1 MEPSSG
7 STRRCASGCESAWE
21 GTLIQV
27 RPLSTRSR
35 PRLPVW
41 AANGGDTTAEKKVRG
56 RRCHLLVDTEGLVL
70 KAKVHSAISPQPG
83 WLEVASGLST
93 HSGVAPVK
101 HLWLDAGFEG
111 RDKQW
116 VEEVLGLPGC
126 RDRPP
131 RPPKPIP

>member
-1 MEPSSG
+1 
-7 STRRCASGCESAWE
+7 
-21 GTLIQV
+21 
-27 RPLSTRSR
+27 
-35 PRLPVW
+35 
-41 AANGGDTTAEKKVRG
+41 
-56 RRCHLLVDTEGLVL
+56 VDTEGLVL

-101 HLWLDAGFEG
+101 HLWLDAGYEG

-131 RPPKPIP
+131 RPPKPIPEEVARGCYELDQEWLGNAESGGPRGSGPTGESAFQCGFHPSS